1 MAKEVTGITLTSLS
15 NGAHFTFMQM
25 VLERVTENEVVNTKL
40 SSEISVLK
48 SAFAVEDEK
57 LKIATKSELT
67 KTISQNDALRDG
79 YYTGFK
85 GTIRG
90 LLALPEGDM
99 LTAAEKLWSHID
111 NYKIVTTDQ
120 LDKQTGMMT
129 NFIDDIEKKYS
140 AEVATLGL
148 TTLIAAMKEAND
160 KVRAALKSRDTEG
173 SSKVVGAM
181 KAARAASDDAYR
193 AIVKKV
199 NALAL
204 VEGDADYATFI
215 DALNAQI
222 VRYKREAIGQKAS
235 MPTADATGTTDTTDT
250 SDTDTGSD
258 VVVGEDSDGHPTVE

>member
-1 MAKEVTGITLTSLS
+1 
-15 NGAHFTFMQM
+15 M
-25 VLERVTENEVVNTKL
+25 VLERAAESEVVNTKL

-67 KTISQNDALRDG
+67 KTISSNDALRDS

-90 LLALPEGDM
+90 LLVLPQGDM

-111 NYKIVTTDQ
+111 NYKIRTNSQ

-129 NFIDDIEKKYS
+129 NFIDDLEKKYS
-140 AEVATLGL
+140 SEVSTLGL
-148 TTLIAAMKEAND
+148 TALIAAMKEANNN
-160 KVRAALKSRDTEG
+160 VLAALKSRDTEG
-173 SSKVVGAM
+173 STKVVGAM
-181 KAARAASDDAYR
+181 KAARAATDDAYR
-193 AIVKKV
+193 SIVKKV

-204 VEGDADYATFI
+204 IEGDADYASFI

-222 VRYKREAIGQKAS
+222 VRYKREALGQKAS
-235 MPTADATGTTDTTDT
+235 ASEAGTEADTTDTTDT
-250 SDTDTGSD
+250 SGSD
-258 VVVGEDSDGHPTVE
+258 VIAGEDSDGNPTFE

>member
-1 MAKEVTGITLTSLS
+1 MAREVNNIALTQLS

-25 VLERVTENEVVNTKL
+25 VLERAAESEVVNTKL

-67 KTISQNDALRDG
+67 KTISSNDALRDS

-90 LLALPEGDM
+90 LLVLPQGDM

-111 NYKIVTTDQ
+111 NYKIRTNSQ

-129 NFIDDIEKKYS
+129 NFIDDLEKKYS
-140 AEVATLGL
+140 SEVSTLGL
-148 TTLIAAMKEAND
+148 TALIAAMKEANNN
-160 KVRAALKSRDTEG
+160 VLAALKSRDTEG
-173 SSKVVGAM
+173 STKVVGAM
-181 KAARAASDDAYR
+181 KAARAATDDAYR
-193 AIVKKV
+193 SIVKKV

-204 VEGDADYATFI
+204 IEGDADYASFI

-222 VRYKREAIGQKAS
+222 VRYKREALGQKAS
-235 MPTADATGTTDTTDT
+235 ASEAGTEADTTDTTDT
-250 SDTDTGSD
+250 SGSD
-258 VVVGEDSDGHPTVE
+258 VIAGEDSDGNPTFE